1 MRQDWKN
8 KALSIILS
16 YNFIKADD
24 FSINEIKETLGIENK
39 QLKEN
44 DKTDYIKYMKAQNIL
59 VKLAKEY
66 EKRLRDFI
74 EGKNKI
80 FNKTFNIDDI
90 KFEIY
95 DKKLNNNELSYT
107 ADPKNQKVIIFTD
120 LYKLFNSDSFSAC
133 LHEVIH
139 CLNYDDLKDKNSINK
154 FANSSGIEYF
164 TSPLEYNAITNE
176 LFLKAINIICNYAKM
191 NGTEPEILVKDKKL
205 LAKILSKMLTDIC
218 TYDNTYKDF
227 LTCQPENK
235 LRHIFNRLYGFVE
248 RALKENCIEFLE
260 KLTDLRLQILFES
273 ILTTEN
279 K

>member
-1 MRQDWKN
+1 MMYNWNK
-8 KALSIILS
+8 KALSIVLG

-24 FSINEIKETLGIENK
+24 FSINEIKETLGIKNK

-44 DKTDYIKYMKAQNIL
+44 AETDYTKYMQAQNIL

-74 EGKNKI
+74 EGKNKT
-80 FNKTFNIDDI
+80 FDKTFNIEGI

-95 DKKLNNNELSYT
+95 DKKLNNDELSYT
-107 ADPKNQKVIIFTD
+107 ADPKNKKVIIFTD

-139 CLNYDDLKDKNSINK
+139 CLDYDDLKDKNNINK

-176 LFLKAINIICNYAKM
+176 LFLKAVNIICNYAKM
-191 NGTEPEILVKDKKL
+191 NGTEPETLVKDKKL
-205 LAKILSKMLTDIC
+205 LAKILSRILTDIC
-218 TYDNTYKDF
+218 THDDTYRDF

-260 KLTDLRLQILFES
+260 RLTDLRLQVLFES
-273 ILTTEN
+273 ILMTEN

>member
-1 MRQDWKN
+1 MMYNWNK
-8 KALSIILS
+8 KALSIVLS

-24 FSINEIKETLGIENK
+24 FSINEIKETLGIKNK

-44 DKTDYIKYMKAQNIL
+44 AETDYTKYMQAQNIL

-74 EGKNKI
+74 EGKNKT
-80 FNKTFNIDDI
+80 FDKTFDIDGI

-95 DKKLNNNELSYT
+95 DKKLNNDELSYT
-107 ADPKNQKVIIFTD
+107 ADPKNKKVIIFTD

-139 CLNYDDLKDKNSINK
+139 CLDYDDLKDKNSINK
-154 FANSSGIEYF
+154 FANSSDIEYF

-176 LFLKAINIICNYAKM
+176 LFLKAVNIICNYAKM
-191 NGTEPEILVKDKKL
+191 KGTEPETLVKDKKL
-205 LAKILSKMLTDIC
+205 LAKILSRMLTDIC
-218 TYDNTYKDF
+218 THDNTYRDF

-260 KLTDLRLQILFES
+260 KLTDLRLQVLFES
-273 ILTTEN
+273 ILMTEN

>member
-8 KALSIILS
+8 KALSIVLS
-16 YNFIKADD
+16 YNFVKANN
-24 FSINEIKETLGIENK
+24 FSINEIKETLGVESE

-44 DKTDYIKYMKAQNIL
+44 DETDYIKYMKAQNIL
-59 VKLAKEY
+59 IKLAKEY

-74 EGKNKI
+74 EGKSKI
-80 FNKTFNIDDI
+80 FDKVFDIDNI

-95 DKKLNNNELSYT
+95 DKELNNNKLSYT
-107 ADPKNQKVIIFTD
+107 ADPKNQRVVIFTD

-139 CLNYDDLKDKNSINK
+139 CLDYVELKDKNVVNK
-154 FANSSGIEYF
+154 SVNLSDIDYF
-164 TSPLEYNAITNE
+164 TSPLEYDAITNE
-176 LFLKAINIICNYAKM
+176 LFLKAVNVICDYAKI